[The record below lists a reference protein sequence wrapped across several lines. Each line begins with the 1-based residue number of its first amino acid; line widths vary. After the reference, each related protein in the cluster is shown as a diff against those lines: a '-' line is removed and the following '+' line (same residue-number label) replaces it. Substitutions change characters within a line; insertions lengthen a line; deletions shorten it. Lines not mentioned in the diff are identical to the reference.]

1 MSAIISQLFI
11 GLEFKHTIKHIQRK
25 KMTYFSD
32 LKTIININSY
42 TRNKAGVDKISSIM
56 TQWFKELSFEVES
69 FERESIG
76 NHNLYTS
83 PKTDGIKILLLGHND
98 TVFPQGKFENFSE
111 DDEWVYGPGVC
122 DMKGGNI
129 VALQALRNVFKQNGK
144 IENID
149 MLLVSDEESGSDDSK
164 AVTAKLAKNY
174 DVCFVFEAAG
184 ENLEVVTG
192 RKGVGTF
199 TIEIE
204 GKASHAGVRY
214 ASGINANLEAA
225 HKLIEL
231 TKLTNLEIGTTVN
244 VGKIEGGIGA
254 NTISPSATLLLEL
267 RYTQNSER
275 DRLLEA
281 LERITNTSYVE
292 GTKAT
297 LSGLIQR
304 DVMEANESQLALIKK
319 IENFTNIQLPTE
331 QRGGVSDANIVAS
344 QGVTTLDGFGP
355 FGDGDHTVKERALKS
370 SFEQRIDLMTQ
381 ILLHHQEHQQF

>member
-1 MSAIISQLFI
+1 
-11 GLEFKHTIKHIQRK
+11 
-25 KMTYFSD
+25 MTNFSD
-32 LKTIININSY
+32 LKKIIEINSY
-42 TRNKAGVDKISSIM
+42 TKNKAGVDAISSIM
-56 TQWFKELSFEVES
+56 TEWFKELGFKQKC
-69 FERESIG
+69 FKREEIG
-76 NHNLYTS
+76 NHNLYIS
-83 PKTDGIKILLLGHND
+83 PKTDGIKVLLLGHND
-98 TVFPQGKFENFSE
+98 TVFPQGRFENFSE

-129 VALQALRNVFKQNGK
+129 VALQALRNIFAKNGK

-149 MLLVSDEESGSDDSK
+149 MLLVADEETGSDDSK
-164 AVTAKLAKNY
+164 ALTAKLAQEY

-199 TIEIE
+199 TIAIE

-231 TKLTNLEIGTTVN
+231 TKLTNLDIGTTVN

-267 RYTQNSER
+267 RYTKNSER

-281 LERITNTSYVE
+281 LECITNTSYVN
-292 GTKAT
+292 GTKST

-304 DVMEANESQLALIKK
+304 DVMETNESQIALIKK
-319 IENFTNIQLPTE
+319 IENITNIKLPTE

-370 SFEQRIDLMTQ
+370 SFEQRIELMTK
-381 ILLHHQEHQQF
+381 ILLHHQEHKQF

>member
-1 MSAIISQLFI
+1 MPYL
-11 GLEFKHTIKHIQRK
+11 T
-25 KMTYFSD
+25 D
-32 LKTIININSY
+32 LKKIININSY
-42 TRNKAGVDKISSIM
+42 TKNKAGVDAISMHM
-56 TQWFKELSFEVES
+56 TEWFSELGFENRC
-69 FERESIG
+69 FEREELG
-76 NHNLYTS
+76 NHNLYTT
-83 PKTDGIKILLLGHND
+83 PKTDGIKVLLLGHND
-98 TVFPQGKFENFSE
+98 TVFPEGKFENFSE
-111 DDEWVYGPGVC
+111 DEAWIYGPGVC
-122 DMKGGNI
+122 DMKGGNM
-129 VALQALRNVFKQNGK
+129 VALQALRNVYTENGK

-149 MLLVSDEESGSDDSK
+149 MLLVSDEETGSDDSK
-164 AVTAKLAKNY
+164 LLTAKLAKEY

-184 ENLEVVTG
+184 EKLEVVTG

-199 TIEIE
+199 TISIE

-214 ASGINANLEAA
+214 AAGINANLEAA

-281 LERITNTSYVE
+281 LKSITETSYVS

-304 DVMEANESQLALIKK
+304 DVMEANETQLTLIKK
-319 IENFTNIQLPTE
+319 IEKITDTMLPTE

-370 SFEQRIDLMTQ
+370 SFEQRINLMTRM
-381 ILLHHQEHQQF
+381 LMHHQEQKQF

>member
-1 MSAIISQLFI
+1 
-11 GLEFKHTIKHIQRK
+11 
-25 KMTYFSD
+25 MTYLTD
-32 LKTIININSY
+32 LKQIININSY
-42 TRNKAGVDKISSIM
+42 TKNKAGVDTISTYM
-56 TQWFKELSFEVES
+56 TRWFKEIGFENS
-69 FERESIG
+69 CFKRESIG
-76 NHNLYTS
+76 NHNLYST
-83 PKTDGIKILLLGHND
+83 PKTEGIKILLLGHND
-98 TVFPQGKFENFSE
+98 TVFPEGKFENFSE

-129 VALQALRNVFKQNGK
+129 VALQALRNVFAQNGK

-149 MLLVSDEESGSDDSK
+149 VLLVSDEETGSDDSK
-164 AVTAKLAKNY
+164 LLTAELANNY

-184 ENLEVVTG
+184 EKLEVVTG

-199 TIEIE
+199 TITIE

-214 ASGINANLEAA
+214 AEGVNANLEAA

-231 TKLTNLEIGTTVN
+231 TNLTNLDIGTTVN

-254 NTISPSATLLLEL
+254 NTISPHATLLLEL

-275 DRLLEA
+275 DRLLNA
-281 LERITNTSYVE
+281 LEEITKTAYVK
-292 GTKAT
+292 GTDAT

-304 DVMEANESQLALIKK
+304 DVMEANEAQLTLIKK
-319 IENFTNIQLPTE
+319 IENFTNTMLPTE

-355 FGDGDHTVKERALKS
+355 FGDGDHTIKERALKS
-370 SFEQRIDLMTQ
+370 SFEQRIELMTQ
-381 ILLHHQEHQQF
+381 ILMKHQSDKQL

>member
-1 MSAIISQLFI
+1 MIYLQ
-11 GLEFKHTIKHIQRK
+11 
-25 KMTYFSD
+25 D
-32 LKTIININSY
+32 LATIININSY
-42 TRNKAGVDKISSIM
+42 TKNKAGVDEISTHMTKWLEALGFENICYKREKI
-56 TQWFKELSFEVES
+56 
-69 FERESIG
+69 G
-76 NHNLYTS
+76 DHNLYVT

-98 TVFPQGKFENFSE
+98 TVFPQGKFEHYSE
-111 DDEWVYGPGVC
+111 DKEWIYGPGVC

-129 VALQALRNVFKQNGK
+129 VALQALRNVYEKNGN
-144 IENID
+144 IVNID
-149 MLLVSDEESGSDDSK
+149 FLLVSDEETGSDDSK
-164 AVTAKLAKNY
+164 MLSSKIAKDY

-184 ENLEVVTG
+184 EKLEVVTG

-199 TIEIE
+199 TITIE

-214 ASGINANLEAA
+214 EAGINANLEAA

-231 TKLTNLEIGTTVN
+231 TNLTNLKIGTTVN

-254 NTISPSATLLLEL
+254 NTISPTAELLLEL

-275 DRLLEA
+275 DRLLSA
-281 LERITNTSYVE
+281 LDKITNTSYVK

-304 DVMEANESQLALIKK
+304 DVMEPNGAQLMLIKQ
-319 IENFTNIQLPTE
+319 IERLSDTILPTE

-355 FGDGDHTVKERALKS
+355 FGDGDHTVNERALKS
-370 SFEQRIDLMTQ
+370 SFEQRIDLMTK
-381 ILLHHQEHQQF
+381 ILNHHQKFKQF

>member
-1 MSAIISQLFI
+1 
-11 GLEFKHTIKHIQRK
+11 
-25 KMTYFSD
+25 MTYFSD
-32 LKTIININSY
+32 LKQIIDVNSY
-42 TRNKAGVDKISSIM
+42 TKNKAGVDKISTIM
-56 TQWFKELSFEVES
+56 TQWFTALGFEVEC
-69 FERESIG
+69 FKRENIG

-98 TVFPQGKFENFSE
+98 TVFPEGKFENFSE
-111 DDEWVYGPGVC
+111 DEAWVYGPGVC

-129 VALQALRNVFKQNGK
+129 VALQSLRNVFTQNGK

-149 MLLVSDEESGSDDSK
+149 MLLVSDEETGSDDSK
-164 AVTAKLAKNY
+164 ALTAKLAKNY

-184 ENLEVVTG
+184 EKLEVVTG

-214 ASGINANLEAA
+214 ASGINANLEAS
-225 HKLIEL
+225 HKLIAL
-231 TKLTNLEIGTTVN
+231 TQLTNLEVGTTVN

-267 RYTQNSER
+267 RYTQNAER
-275 DRLLEA
+275 DRLLES
-281 LERITNTSYVE
+281 LEHITKTAYVE
-292 GTKAT
+292 GTNAT

-304 DVMEANESQLALIKK
+304 DVMEANTTQRELIKK
-319 IENFTNIQLPTE
+319 IENFTKTKLPTE

-355 FGDGDHTVKERALKS
+355 FGDGDHTINERALKS
-370 SFEQRIDLMTQ
+370 SFEQRIALMTQ
-381 ILLHHQEHQQF
+381 ILLHHQKHQQF

>member
-1 MSAIISQLFI
+1 
-11 GLEFKHTIKHIQRK
+11 
-25 KMTYFSD
+25 MTYFHD
-32 LKTIININSY
+32 LKAIIDINSY
-42 TRNKAGVDKISSIM
+42 TKNKDGVDKISTIM
-56 TQWFKELSFEVES
+56 TQWFKELGFEVES
-69 FERESIG
+69 FKRETIG

-83 PKTDGIKILLLGHND
+83 PKTDGAKILLLGHND

-111 DDEWVYGPGVC
+111 DSEWVYGPGVC

-149 MLLVSDEESGSDDSK
+149 VFLVSDEESGSDDSK

-225 HKLIEL
+225 HKLIEI

-281 LERITNTSYVE
+281 LERITKTSYVE

-297 LSGLIQR
+297 LYGLIQR

-370 SFEQRIDLMTQ
+370 SFEQRIALMTQ
-381 ILLHHQEHQQF
+381 ILLHHQEHKQF